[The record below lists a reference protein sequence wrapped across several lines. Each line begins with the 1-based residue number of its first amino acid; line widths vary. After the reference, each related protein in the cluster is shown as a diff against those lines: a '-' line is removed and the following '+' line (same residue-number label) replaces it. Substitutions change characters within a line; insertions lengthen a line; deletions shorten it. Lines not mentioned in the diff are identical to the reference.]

1 MDLGEGHAIDR
12 LGQTWLFDYGARTD
26 MQPVYRA
33 FAVKGTAEGDLLW
46 GIYKYTY
53 ESGDDNARL
62 TKVESV
68 RRGSY
73 TLRSTYF

>member
-12 LGQTWLFDYGARTD
+12 LGQIWLFDYGARTD
-26 MQPVYRA
+26 KQPVYRA
-33 FAVKGTAEGDLLW
+33 FASFGADEDALVW

-53 ESGDDNARL
+53 ESGDDNARI

-73 TLRSTYF
+73 TLRSSYF